1 MADKMVDLM
10 ENLKVVLTVK
20 LKVDQK
26 VESLVVLMADPMVVR
41 SAAAMEILTVE
52 KKVAQ

>member
-1 MADKMVDLM
+1 MVDCL
-10 ENLKVVLTVK
+10 
-20 LKVDQK
+20 
-26 VESLVVLMADPMVVR
+26 VELMADPMVVR